1 MWIDALQS
9 RANYLPIS
17 NTMNT
22 MFKFFDPGFTSFIK
36 NKASFVGV
44 AIVSIGSTVRSLP
57 VTSTQ

>member
-1 MWIDALQS
+1 MGSDAVES

-17 NTMNT
+17 NTMKT

-44 AIVSIGSTVRSLP
+44 AIINFEDKQPVTSLP
-57 VTSTQ
+57 VT